1 MTQPLRDVVLQTPV
15 AAILVCLGTGDG
27 LVLNA
32 AWASLVG
39 TDDSDWM
46 SSVHPDDRSLAERL
60 VRSRSEGIELRLSFG
75 AQWRWVVASSHT
87 CEEGMG
93 LWFQPVGSERAGVLE
108 SLLRERE
115 LHALK
120 NRFISLVS
128 HEFRTP
134 LTVILSSAELLE
146 HYGAK
151 WPDERRIQHLRKIH
165 TAVVVMTTLLDNVGL
180 YGRAESGS
188 LENAPEPLDAAGM
201 FLDVLEDLR
210 VASPTAIELT
220 LEDRG
225 GSRRPVA
232 DAKLLRHVYLNLL
245 GNALRY
251 SPHATP
257 VESVCFWE
265 GDTWVLEVSDRGIGV
280 PPADLERVWERFQRG
295 SNVEGIPG
303 TGLGL
308 AIVRRCAEIM
318 GATVALR
325 GREGTGTVARVE
337 IPAPGTGCAVRE
349 DQP

>member
-1 MTQPLRDVVLQTPV
+1 MTLSLADVVLQTPV
-15 AAILVCLGTGDG
+15 AAILVRPSLADG
-27 LVLNA
+27 PVLNA
-32 AWASLVG
+32 TWCAFVG
-39 TDDSDWM
+39 TDDPDWM
-46 SSVHPDDRSLAERL
+46 SSVHPDDRSLAEKL
-60 VRSRSEGIELRLSFG
+60 VRSRGDGIELRLSQ
-75 AQWRWVVASSHT
+75 ADRWRWVVASSHPSD
-87 CEEGMG
+87 EGMG
-93 LWFQPVGSERAGVLE
+93 IWFQPVGSERAGVLE

-188 LENAPEPLDAAGM
+188 IENTPESLDAAGM
-201 FLDVLEDLR
+201 FKDVLEDLR

-225 GSRRPVA
+225 GSRRPLA
-232 DAKLLRHVYLNLL
+232 DPKLLRHIYLNLL
-245 GNALRY
+245 GNAMRY

-257 VESVCFWE
+257 VESACFWE

-280 PPADLERVWERFQRG
+280 PPTDQERIWERFQRG

-308 AIVRRCAEIM
+308 AIVRRCADIM

-325 GREGTGTVARVE
+325 PREGSGTVARVE
-337 IPAPGTGCAVRE
+337 IPARGTASARRE
-349 DQP
+349 ESP